1 MLNRVVAHTDT
12 SDARERS
19 PRSLLEGAGRAWLAL
34 TPPRRAVLA
43 SALWA
48 VAALPV
54 LSRLTIGRPADDL
67 KVFMNGADAV
77 LHGPLVYRD
86 VVFEYPPYSLLW
98 FVLPRSLSH
107 DLGSFRLAFGLEM
120 WAFDALVKAALLWHG
135 VRNRSAIRGLT
146 PFLAYSLGSAALG
159 HLLLQR
165 FDLIPAA
172 LTLFAALAVA
182 GGSPLLGGVLV
193 TVGAGTKLYP
203 ALLVSVLGVFAMA
216 HGRAGRARFSSGVA
230 LAAAPLLVAGFWIPW
245 WRFASY
251 HVERGLQAES
261 LLASIIWALHFAG
274 IPAGWDLVWRSV
286 EVTGPVAA
294 ALVWPGQLLW
304 GAATLAC
311 LVSATWTAWR
321 LTSVALPPAPLGAM
335 AAVLLLP
342 IAGFVAANTVLS
354 PQFHLWLLPLAA
366 LVLSTSPRGP
376 VIAGEPARVPREAL
390 RGAWCMVA
398 ATLIVPVFYP
408 SRDYATGL
416 GPWRTAVLVLRNG
429 LLIYATASLWIGVRK
444 IRSAAGE

>member
-1 MLNRVVAHTDT
+1 MWCSNT
-12 SDARERS
+12 
-19 PRSLLEGAGRAWLAL
+19 
-34 TPPRRAVLA
+34 RR
-43 SALWA
+43 
-48 VAALPV
+48 
-54 LSRLTIGRPADDL
+54 
-67 KVFMNGADAV
+67 
-77 LHGPLVYRD
+77 
-86 VVFEYPPYSLLW
+86 YSLLW

-120 WAFDALVKAALLWHG
+120 WAFDALVKAALLWHW

-165 FDLIPAA
+165 FNLIPAA

-216 HGRAGRARFSSGVA
+216 DGRAGRARFSSGVA
-230 LAAAPLLVAGFWIPW
+230 LAAAPLLFAGFWIPW

-251 HVERGLQAES
+251 HVERGLRRS
-261 LLASIIWALHFAG
+261 RCWPRSSG
-274 IPAGWDLVWRSV
+274 RCTRRIPAGWDLVWRSV

-408 SRDYATGL
+408 SRDYATGWTVAHGGARPAKWSL
-416 GPWRTAVLVLRNG
+416 DLRNG
-429 LLIYATASLWIGVRK
+429 QPLDRRQEVRIERESETAGKHDAPLGNRRPNRQPDLEGPSMSDIAFG
-444 IRSAAGE
+444 